1 MVLLLLLQA
10 HIIPICRRFVNSPP
24 GCAAKDLKQSLHPCA
39 SARDIQLAKGE
50 APPLDVSSPFPR
62 RFHLYPG
69 VSRPPPPDVL
79 NKLVSKLAQVVSKLT
94 QLVSKLRQFANQ
106 FTQVTAGRC
115 SRHRGEEVKSPQ
127 ESVQDMAETP
137 PIDRITRGRPSMPR
151 TPGPLAGDAR
161 PFPLI
166 SSSHEGRTFAANHR
180 FRPSWA

>member
-24 GCAAKDLKQSLHPCA
+24 GCAAKDLNQSLHPCA
-39 SARDIQLAKGE
+39 SARDIQLANGE

-94 QLVSKLRQFANQ
+94 QVVSKLRQFANHLFRTSGGDVQ
-106 FTQVTAGRC
+106 DTAGGR
-115 SRHRGEEVKSPQ
+115 SRHGRERLKSRQ
-127 ESVQDMAETP
+127 
-137 PIDRITRGRPSMPR
+137 RK
-151 TPGPLAGDAR
+151 PLFQLAR
-161 PFPLI
+161 EPARSAIMLVCHLHPN
-166 SSSHEGRTFAANHR
+166 SACR
-180 FRPSWA
+180 